1 MLTTALT
8 LLAKY
13 WKPLALGLVLIAV
26 YFAGVNYA
34 NNTCEREKSDLV
46 RKYTQLIQDEVDR
59 RQQVSEDYEKQL
71 AQLKADVRTITET
84 VQVEIV
90 KPIYKECRVPE
101 SGIKLLNESINKLNQ
116 LRTIK

>member
-13 WKPLALGLVLIAV
+13 WKPLVIGLVLIAV
-26 YFAGVNYA
+26 YLAGVNYA
-34 NNTCEREKSDLV
+34 NNACEREKSDLV

-71 AQLKADVRTITET
+71 AQLKTDVRTITET
-84 VQVEIV
+84 IQVEIV
-90 KPIYKECRVPE
+90 KPIYKECRLPE

>member
-1 MLTTALT
+1 M
-8 LLAKY
+8 
-13 WKPLALGLVLIAV
+13 VLIAV
-26 YFAGVNYA
+26 YLAGVNYA

-46 RKYTQLIQDEVDR
+46 RKYTQLIQAEVDR

-71 AQLKADVRTITET
+71 AQLKSDVRTITET
-84 VQVEIV
+84 IQVEIV
-90 KPIYKECRVPE
+90 KPIYKECKVPE